1 MTFKT
6 NKVSCKIYESYDKY
20 NNCYINFLQTTYSKC
35 IKICKFISFYR
46 INI

>member
-6 NKVSCKIYESYDKY
+6 NKVSYKIYEAMIDIIIS
-20 NNCYINFLQTTYSKC
+20 INFLQNIYSKC